1 MSNGLIQRGNM
12 AQVFDFDSIPTS
24 VMNDKKTYSL
34 TFTGLLVH
42 ARDILL
48 SRSVSKSKVRN
59 ISDLPLHIQKD
70 IGLYR

>member
-1 MSNGLIQRGNM
+1 M

-24 VMNDKKTYSL
+24 VMNDQKTYAL
-34 TFTGLLVH
+34 TLKGLLVH
-42 ARDILL
+42 ARDILF
-48 SRSVSKSKVRN
+48 SRSASKLAVCN